1 MSLFLFLSFTF
12 SFPLCPSLPPSPLSL
27 LSCCPH
33 RHLPLTL
40 PWGQTLE
47 LSLALSLARR
57 LSAMQN
63 DLIIPSV
70 MATAQQHSTAA
81 AAAAVVMIAKY
92 SNGSRTLQARGPPLP
107 LSLSLLLYIFLFL
120 CVMPNNL
127 VQELLLLLVSP
138 DKGNLHYPICI

>member
-1 MSLFLFLSFTF
+1 M
-12 SFPLCPSLPPSPLSL
+12 
-27 LSCCPH
+27 
-33 RHLPLTL
+33 
-40 PWGQTLE
+40 
-47 LSLALSLARR
+47 SLALALARL

-107 LSLSLLLYIFLFL
+107 LSLSTALHLSFSL
-120 CVMPNNL
+120 CNAKQFSARASAAAGVA
-127 VQELLLLLVSP
+127 
-138 DKGNLHYPICI
+138 